1 IRRSDPVRRVVSFLA
16 LVASL
21 VVAVPT
27 GPGPSAA
34 PGDTTAPDLGRA
46 TARVTD
52 DAGILKAREQ
62 ARLERYLAKVEKALG
77 VQMAVV
83 TVETTR
89 PQSIEEFAVR
99 QFEQWGIGGA
109 RSDEGLLVVV
119 AVADR
124 KVRFEVGYGLEGVLP
139 DGRVGGIIR
148 SILTPAFREGSYGA
162 GLLAGLVE
170 AARFIAEEKGLPP
183 PLPDEGDAPPPAPRE
198 RFPVWLIFVG
208 LFIVLQVIAA
218 ISRGGGG
225 GRGGRRRRRNS
236 GLDSIFW
243 STGGFGGGSSGGGFG
258 GFGGGA
264 SGGGFGG
271 FGGGASGGGG
281 ATGSW

>member
-1 IRRSDPVRRVVSFLA
+1 MRRVALLLA

-21 VVAVPT
+21 VVAVPE
-27 GPGPSAA
+27 GPGPSPATAA

-46 TARVTD
+46 TAYVTD
-52 DAGILKAREQ
+52 DAGILKARQ
-62 ARLERYLAKVEKALG
+62 QGRLERYLVKVEKELG

-83 TVETTR
+83 TVETTK

-109 RSDEGLLVVV
+109 KSDEGLLVVV

-148 SILTPAFREGSYGA
+148 SILTPAFRAGDYGG
-162 GLLAGLVE
+162 GLLGGLVE

-183 PLPDEGDAPPPAPRE
+183 PLPDEGDAPPPPRGE
-198 RFPVWLIFVG
+198 RLPVWLIFLV

-218 ISRGGGG
+218 IMRGGGG
-225 GRGGRRRRRNS
+225 GRGGKRRRRS
-236 GLDSIFW
+236 GSLDPVFW
-243 STGGFGGGSSGGGFG
+243 SMGGWGGGSSGGWGGGGGFGGGSSGGGFG

-264 SGGGFGG
+264 SGGG
-271 FGGGASGGGG
+271 G